1 MTKKKKPKKPSPR
14 RGSPPSQLRSPL
26 SSKSVA
32 SPASAN
38 SGFVPLLATN
48 AQSTAQ
54 KADLAIISSK
64 ASVPALVSSPKCD
77 ATLSPAANVAGSDS
91 QTKGVELV
99 NSASAPLDSRIS
111 EKSPIVANSETLE
124 KSKVDSDDSWVKLVK
139 GTSRQLSKKGIAFT
153 LPTGEACVKIPN
165 SVIEKNRKSWECF
178 VIGQFYTDPP
188 SQGTLHNIVNGIWSK
203 FYREVSV
210 SKLDGNAFLFR
221 IPNSLTRN
229 RVINQRLW
237 QIEGQTMFVAKWDP
251 GVVPKKPELTY
262 APIWLELRNVPLQLF
277 HEEALERI
285 AGLVGEPKFLHPST
299 ANKTNLEVAKIF
311 TMIDPRKPLPKA
323 VNAQFDSG
331 EIVKI
336 SVSSPWM
343 PPVYEHCKEIGHSLK
358 RCVKAPATCSHCNSK
373 THSSKSC
380 HRLKSGPSKH
390 RQQRKP
396 VSFESNML
404 RNGKKADYVPVT
416 PKPSKN
422 AKSVVPPVQSQAPLQ
437 GEASGLTVQD
447 KSSVVSMNSGF
458 GQKDQPLEE
467 GEISSDVL
475 SSDSEDIVSAEDEYE
490 NFQVMLSRRQR
501 KDQRGKC
508 LKLTQ

>member
-1 MTKKKKPKKPSPR
+1 MAKKKKPKKSSPR
-14 RGSPPSQLRSPL
+14 RVSSPSQPRSSL
-26 SSKSVA
+26 SSKSVP
-32 SPASAN
+32 SPTSAKTG
-38 SGFVPLLATN
+38 SAPLLAPN

-64 ASVPALVSSPKCD
+64 ASDPAPISSPV
-77 ATLSPAANVAGSDS
+77 ANVSGLDS

-99 NSASAPLDSRIS
+99 NSTSAPLKSRIS

-139 GTSRQLSKKGIAFT
+139 GTSRQLSKKGTTFT

-203 FYREVSV
+203 YYRDVSV

-251 GVVPKKPELTY
+251 GVVPKKPELTS

-299 ANKTNLEVAKIF
+299 ANKKNLDVAKVF
-311 TMIDPRKPLPKA
+311 TIIDPRKPLPEA

-331 EIVKI
+331 EIARI

-343 PPVYEHCKEIGHSLK
+343 PPVCEHCKEIGHSLK
-358 RCVKAPATCSHCNSK
+358 RCVKAPTTCSHCNSK
-373 THSSKSC
+373 THSSESC

-396 VSFESNML
+396 EFFGSNIVL
-404 RNGKKADYVPVT
+404 NGKKAVYVPIT
-416 PKPSKN
+416 PQPGK
-422 AKSVVPPVQSQAPLQ
+422 VVKTVAPPVQSKVPMQ
-437 GEASGLTVQD
+437 GESNGLTVRD
-447 KSSVVSMNSGF
+447 KSSVVSMSSGF
-458 GQKDQPLEE
+458 GQTDQLLEE
-467 GEISSDVL
+467 GEISSDAL
-475 SSDSEDIVSAEDEYE
+475 SSDSEDVGSAEDEYE
-490 NFQVMLSRRQR
+490 NFQVVLSRRQR